1 MKTGIEGIYQEE
13 DRARVTKATHCPG
26 VSHLSLAC
34 HVLLYGLQNKNAFYV
49 FQWLEKTKKLNI
61 L

>member
-49 FQWLEKTKKLNI
+49 FQWLEKKD
-61 L
+61 